1 MNYIDILNK
10 IQTDLLA
17 IQSSINELRCIDD
30 TSIADV
36 YITRQEA
43 ADMLGKGLRQLDRDC
58 IRYNIRRQKCNN
70 GVRISKRD
78 IMRHLGYFAPEPEDL
93 EPPEEEKMTEFD
105 RIMYRHNK
113 RMRR

>member
-17 IQSSINELRCIDD
+17 IQSSLNELRCIDD

-58 IRYNIRRQKCNN
+58 IRYNIRRQKCNI
-70 GVRISKRD
+70 GARISMRD

-93 EPPEEEKMTEFD
+93 EPPGEEQMSEFD

>member
-17 IQSSINELRCIDD
+17 IQSSLNELRCIDD
-30 TSIADV
+30 TSIADIF
-36 YITRQEA
+36 ITRQEA

-78 IMRHLGYFAPEPEDL
+78 IMRHLGYVAPEPEDL
-93 EPPEEEKMTEFD
+93 EPPGEEQMSEFD

>member
-17 IQSSINELRCIDD
+17 KQSSLNELRCIDD
-30 TSIADV
+30 TSIADIF
-36 YITRQEA
+36 ITRQEA

-93 EPPEEEKMTEFD
+93 EPPGEEQMSEFD

>member
-17 IQSSINELRCIDD
+17 IQSSLNELRCIDD
-30 TSIADV
+30 TSIADIF
-36 YITRQEA
+36 ITRQEA

-93 EPPEEEKMTEFD
+93 EPPGEAQMSEFD

>member
-17 IQSSINELRCIDD
+17 IQSSLNELRCIDD
-30 TSIADV
+30 TSIADIF
-36 YITRQEA
+36 ITRQEA

-78 IMRHLGYFAPEPEDL
+78 IMRHMGYFAPEPEDL
-93 EPPEEEKMTEFD
+93 ESPGEEQMSEFD

>member
-17 IQSSINELRCIDD
+17 IQSSLNELRCIDD
-30 TSIADV
+30 TSIADIF
-36 YITRQEA
+36 ITRQEA

-58 IRYNIRRQKCNN
+58 IRYNIRKHKCNN

-93 EPPEEEKMTEFD
+93 EPPGEEQMSEFD

>member
-17 IQSSINELRCIDD
+17 IQSSLNELRCIDD
-30 TSIADV
+30 TSTADIF
-36 YITRQEA
+36 ITRQEA

-93 EPPEEEKMTEFD
+93 EPPGEEQMSEFD

>member
-1 MNYIDILNK
+1 MAKEAIEQVKLAEEKASQILL
-10 IQTDLLA
+10 TA
-17 IQSSINELRCIDD
+17 E
-30 TSIADV
+30 
-36 YITRQEA
+36 QEA

-78 IMRHLGYFAPEPEDL
+78 IMRHLGYFTPEPEDL

>member
-17 IQSSINELRCIDD
+17 IQSSLNELRCIDD
-30 TSIADV
+30 TSIADIF
-36 YITRQEA
+36 ITRQEA

-93 EPPEEEKMTEFD
+93 EPPGEEQMSEFD

-113 RMRR
+113 LMRR

>member
-17 IQSSINELRCIDD
+17 IQSSLNELRCIDD
-30 TSIADV
+30 TSIADIF
-36 YITRQEA
+36 ITRQEA

-70 GVRISKRD
+70 GVRISKRV

-93 EPPEEEKMTEFD
+93 EPPGEEQMSEFD

>member
-17 IQSSINELRCIDD
+17 IQSSLNELRCIDD
-30 TSIADV
+30 TSIADIF
-36 YITRQEA
+36 ITRQEA

-93 EPPEEEKMTEFD
+93 EPPGEEQMSEFD
-105 RIMYRHNK
+105 RIRYRHNK

>member
-93 EPPEEEKMTEFD
+93 EPPGEEQISEFD
-105 RIMYRHNK
+105 RIMYRHTK